1 MTVAE
6 LGRRMSS
13 REFTRWQRY
22 AAVEP
27 FGSPR
32 DDLRAGEI
40 AALIA
45 NVNRDSRRRPQPFT
59 PGDFFPQIAPLKPPV
74 DAKASWLAWADRHNA
89 AQKRRGKVTKRP
101 R

>member
-13 REFTRWQRY
+13 REFSAWMEY
-22 AAVEP
+22 AEIEP

-32 DDLRAGEI
+32 DDLRAGEV
-40 AALIA
+40 AAVVA
-45 NVNRDSRRRPQPFT
+45 NVYRNPKVRAEPFT
-59 PGDFFPQIAPLKPPV
+59 PGDFFPELAPPKPALTEA
-74 DAKASWLAWADRHNA
+74 DLRAKLLGWAAKAN
-89 AQKRRGKVTKRP
+89 RRGHRSRKP